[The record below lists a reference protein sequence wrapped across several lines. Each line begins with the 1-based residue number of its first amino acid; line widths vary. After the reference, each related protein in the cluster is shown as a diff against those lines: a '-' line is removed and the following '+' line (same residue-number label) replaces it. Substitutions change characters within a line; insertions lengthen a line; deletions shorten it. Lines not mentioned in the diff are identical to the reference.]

1 MAARQQQPAGHTV
14 GRHRRRGARPRGQR
28 RSRSR
33 QGRQDRPP
41 PPPRRLAAPSG
52 PSGNVCPVDDFAQ
65 PLVVS
70 IAVSPGD
77 VPRQAALAFAC
88 VVSSISR
95 VASAGGIG
103 GQLGLGYIAHA
114 PSVAAGY
121 VTGGLTMLLALPS
134 LLLLRR
140 MREQADLIV
149 GRKPGTRGPCAGQG
163 SQRCRRSTPRPAS
176 RRPRLDHPPPAG
188 PGGESRSA
196 RISIAEPCRPGH
208 RPPGSGRCR

>member
-1 MAARQQQPAGHTV
+1 M
-14 GRHRRRGARPRGQR
+14 
-28 RSRSR
+28 
-33 QGRQDRPP
+33 
-41 PPPRRLAAPSG
+41 
-52 PSGNVCPVDDFAQ
+52 
-65 PLVVS
+65 S

-121 VTGGLTMLLALPS
+121 VTRGLTMLLALPS

-149 GRKPGTRGPCAGQG
+149 GRKPGREGRA
-163 SQRCRRSTPRPAS
+163 PARVPS
-176 RRPRLDHPPPAG
+176 GVVGRHHAPPAG
-188 PGGESRSA
+188 ALALTTLHPPVPAGSRA
-196 RISIAEPCRPGH
+196 PRG
-208 RPPGSGRCR
+208 